1 MKRGNELQKQNDR
14 ESQMQR
20 CGGSRKQNSRGAVIL
35 FVVLLLLFV
44 GTVWLS
50 AHLAT
55 LYDTTSVALPQH
67 NSAWRTFL
75 DGVSEHAS
83 SSLGLLLLQ
92 ITVILLVARLVG
104 GLFVRMGQPRVIGE
118 IIAGILLGPG
128 VLGAL
133 APGLFARLFPASS
146 ISVIEILSQFGL
158 ILFMFTIGM
167 ELRPSEMKANAR
179 KALVISQAGIFI
191 PFISGMLLTIPLYT
205 RFSYTV
211 PYLPLS
217 LFMGIAMSITAFPVL
232 ARIIQER
239 SMSRTHLGSLT
250 LSTAAVADIT
260 AWLMLAGIM
269 AITQSGSVTGA
280 LFNFLFLLLYAA
292 LFFGVLKPL
301 FALVG
306 SVYNKNE
313 LVNKT
318 LIAGIF
324 ILLVFSAYLTDIL
337 SMHALFGAF
346 MVGLIM
352 PDDNKFRHLIT
363 EKVEDVSLNIFLPLF
378 FVSSG
383 LRTEL
388 GLINSP
394 ELWGV
399 LLLLVVV
406 AIVGK
411 VGGTYIAARTCG
423 MDIKESLYLGAF
435 MNTRGLMELVVLKIG
450 LDLGVLPPTLF
461 VLLVMMT
468 LITTVMTH
476 PLVQLFD
483 ALFKW
488 RARHSPQVTGAE
500 TKPILISFGRPDTG
514 SLLLRLAEQIIQ
526 PELLKHG
533 ATVLHT
539 TADSSLSLTDEETYF
554 EENFNPILKEGKH
567 LGISVEPLHRVTDD
581 VVHAIVEEANEAGR
595 QYLFAGAGLE
605 LSEEEEDRKVMRRHG
620 RLAHQWRHFSIASPT
635 TLLRAGQL
643 FNDKTRRFFKET
655 DCNVGIFVN
664 RNFGKPSRI
673 AIVIGAKE
681 SFSLL
686 PYAQRMASFNKGR
699 VVVLRLAALWENEQA
714 TLPAVYATEEN
725 EVPVQ
730 VVETIPMGVDFLM
743 VSYATWQSIS
753 AECPEVLE
761 QLPSTLIMELKDSRD
776 ELRVPADRNLFE

>member
-1 MKRGNELQKQNDR
+1 MKRSNELQKRTDR
-14 ESQMQR
+14 ESQTQR

-75 DGVSEHAS
+75 NGVSEHAS

-167 ELRPSEMKANAR
+167 ELRPSEMKANAP

-423 MDIKESLYLGAF
+423 MDINGSLYLGAF

-468 LITTVMTH
+468 L
-476 PLVQLFD
+476 
-483 ALFKW
+483 KW
-488 RARHSPQVTGAE
+488 RARHLPQVTGAE
-500 TKPILISFGRPDTG
+500 SKPILISFGRPDTG
-514 SLLLRLAEQIIQ
+514 SLLLRLAEQIVE
-526 PELLKHG
+526 PELLKRG
-533 ATVLHT
+533 AAVLHT

-581 VVHAIVEEANEAGR
+581 VVHAIVEEANESGR

-620 RLAHQWRHFSIASPT
+620 RLAHRWRHFSIASPT
-635 TLLRAGQL
+635 TLIRAGQL

-673 AIVIGAKE
+673 AIVVGAE
-681 SFSLL
+681 EAFSLL

-714 TLPAVYATEEN
+714 TLPAVYATEGD